1 MIHKQITL
9 DPLGLSLLRLLME
22 AEEDIQTIKTLP
34 KSILMGAAFTDAFE
48 KIGVRD
54 QRAVDLANHLVF
66 VPCTEINIGRY
77 AESPDSVRLSLAHGI
92 GQKAIQL
99 YREVYG

>member
-9 DPLGLSLLRLLME
+9 DPLGLSLLRLLVE
-22 AEEDIQTIKTLP
+22 AEEDIRAIKTLP
-34 KSILMGAAFTDAFE
+34 KSILMGVAFTDAFE

-54 QRAVDLANHLVF
+54 QCAVNLVDHLVF
-66 VPCTEINIGRY
+66 VPCAEIDIGRY
-77 AESPDSVRLSLAHGI
+77 AEFPGSVRLSLAHGI